1 MVQRVLHAV
10 TATRN
15 GAAPRVS
22 GLIKIWAMDIGSLL
36 QEHIYPAIVLGSL
49 LEGETTV
56 VLAGYAAHQ
65 GYAPLWAVMALTAG
79 INFLL
84 DLTWFALGRW
94 RGPQLMLRFPA
105 LRRGVDV
112 VTPRLH
118 RHRRKAIF
126 MVRFLYGLRTAGPIA
141 LGMARVPA
149 REFMVFNALGA
160 SVWAVLF
167 ASLGFVFGRAISV
180 FLGQL
185 AHYEELAAAVIIVGG
200 LCVLLWRYHRRR
212 VHPRVP

>member
-1 MVQRVLHAV
+1 
-10 TATRN
+10 
-15 GAAPRVS
+15 
-22 GLIKIWAMDIGSLL
+22 MDIGSVL

-65 GYAPLWAVMALTAG
+65 GYAPLPAVMALTAG

-84 DLTWFALGRW
+84 DLAWFCLGRW

-118 RHRRKAIF
+118 QHRRKAIF

-149 REFMVFNALGA
+149 REFMLFNALGA
-160 SVWAVLF
+160 IVWAVLF
-167 ASLGFVFGRAISV
+167 AGLGYVFGRAISV
-180 FLGQL
+180 FLGHL
-185 AHYEELAAAVIIVGG
+185 AHYEKLAAAVIIVIG
-200 LCVLLWRYHRRR
+200 LCVLLWRHRRKR
-212 VHPRVP
+212 VRAPLP